1 MLRFGDEVL
10 QAREYAG
17 YAKAQGR
24 KSRTYEFVTGK
35 DDGVVGVVDD
45 H

>member
-1 MLRFGDEVL
+1 MQDMQKLRGE
-10 QAREYAG
+10 
-17 YAKAQGR
+17 
-24 KSRTYEFVTGK
+24 SRTYEFVTGK